1 MGYKQNNPL
10 SRKTSPIK
18 HNVLDPRGG
27 VWEHG
32 HKGQDPNVNR
42 GWKNYVDKTGHV
54 TGTAY
59 SPRILRGSTEF
70 GKKPNRASE
79 NLVTGTNRMP
89 EYLGGKRN
97 TEYNNAMSMA
107 NQLAELYN
115 TGQFTG
121 GNFLAEEFYKN
132 PGKLSLKNNKVSWK
146 GGNKGL
152 NIGKSFNVQQGVEGE
167 YVVPEKQYTG
177 DQIYEMMNQ
186 SGGLV
191 SIVDGIGFVSG
202 NPGQNTV
209 EMPLDENELRG
220 RVQYNA
226 YDPENRDTYD
236 KENIRFHKR
245 SATYDPTTYVP
256 REYAL
261 AAEGDERFVVP
272 EEEVVNVPIT
282 RKSSKGTPFYRKGL
296 KSSPL
301 NQIDPRDGTEPLEGY
316 TYTSRVG
323 EPVLMTDPD
332 GTQYWNTPTTHEGAM
347 TVEGEE
353 VIPGVYEP
361 GTPGR
366 DPNPPGDPNPEGLSQ
381 EELNQ
386 NWTDWCLKNP
396 TDPQCQGFNERMG
409 IQLEPTVNP
418 TEEILN
424 DVYITNIREDIPPE
438 KEPEPEPEP
447 FVDPLNLTGGHT
459 KRGNWSFKLPDL
471 EAMSIG
477 GLRAAGK
484 RSGKSC
490 SKCNRAR
497 WIDVLLGR
505 RSG

>member
-10 SRKTSPIK
+10 SRKTSPLK
-18 HNVLDPRGG
+18 HDVLDPRGG

-79 NLVTGTNRMP
+79 NPITGTNRMP
-89 EYLGGKRN
+89 EELGGGRN
-97 TEYNNAMSMA
+97 TEYNNAMNMA
-107 NQLAELYN
+107 TQLAELYN

-132 PGKLSLKNNKVSWK
+132 PGNLSLKNNKVSWK

-152 NIGKSFNVQQGVEGE
+152 PVGKSFNVQQGVLGDDGAYTIPENQFTGE
-167 YVVPEKQYTG
+167 
-177 DQIYEMMNQ
+177 QIYEMMNQ

-209 EMPLDENELRG
+209 EMPLDENELAG

-236 KENIRFHKR
+236 RENIRIHK
-245 SATYDPTTYVP
+245 SNATYDPTTYVP
-256 REYAL
+256 RGYTL
-261 AAEGDERFVVP
+261 APEP
-272 EEEVVNVPIT
+272 EEEIVTAPIT

-301 NQIDPRDGTEPLEGY
+301 NQLPTDIRSGEKRLPGYIYGEDPEISDPEVVYKDGKIVGHNVY
-316 TYTSRVG
+316 STYR
-323 EPVLMTDPD
+323 
-332 GTQYWNTPTTHEGAM
+332 GTMDVPG
-347 TVEGEE
+347 E
-353 VIPGVYEP
+353 VIIPEVETPSYPPTGPNETQEEANIRWEEYLKNNPSPTPPPGPIVTPIP
-361 GTPGR
+361 GTPGE
-366 DPNPPGDPNPEGLSQ
+366 EGTVIPS
-381 EELNQ
+381 EEISEAETLHDAYRTLQ
-386 NWTDWCLKNP
+386 FTP
-396 TDPQCQGFNERMG
+396 
-409 IQLEPTVNP
+409 VA
-418 TEEILN
+418 TEEI
-424 DVYITNIREDIPPE
+424 I
-438 KEPEPEPEP
+438 EPEPTP
-447 FVDPLNLTGGHT
+447 FVDPLNLTGGRT
-459 KRGNWSFKLPDL
+459 KRGNWSFNLPDL
-471 EAMSIG
+471 QGMNLG
-477 GLRAAGK
+477 QLRAAGRK
-484 RSGKSC
+484 SGKSC
-490 SKCNRAR
+490 SKCNRST
-497 WIDVLLGR
+497 WINVLLGR

>member
-1 MGYKQNNPL
+1 MAYTQNNPF
-10 SRKTSPIK
+10 SRKTSSPLK
-18 HNVLDPRGG
+18 HNVTDPRGG

-32 HKGQDPNVNR
+32 HQGQDPNANR

-59 SPRILRGSTEF
+59 SPKILRGSTEF

-89 EYLGGKRN
+89 EELGGKRN

-152 NIGKSFNVQQGVEGE
+152 NIGKSFNVQQGVLGDDGA
-167 YVVPEKQYTG
+167 YTIPENQFTG
-177 DQIYEMMNQ
+177 DQIYEMMKQ

-226 YDPENRDTYD
+226 YDPENKNTYD
-236 KENIRFHKR
+236 KENIRVHK
-245 SATYDPTTYVP
+245 SNATYDPTTYVP
-256 REYAL
+256 RGYNL
-261 AAEGDERFVVP
+261 AEEGDERFAALGP
-272 EEEVVNVPIT
+272 S
-282 RKSSKGTPFYRKGL
+282 RKSSSPFYKRGL

-301 NQIDPRDGTEPLEGY
+301 NQNHDDDTRSGNEFVLNPDFNYGPEVVTTTEGEWVIDPNNPEQMMQTNIQDVSITGTRNQP
-316 TYTSRVG
+316 
-323 EPVLMTDPD
+323 
-332 GTQYWNTPTTHEGAM
+332 
-347 TVEGEE
+347 E
-353 VIPGVYEP
+353 VITSEG
-361 GTPGR
+361 
-366 DPNPPGDPNPEGLSQ
+366 DPNPPINPNPEGLSQ

-386 NWTDWCLKNP
+386 NWTNFCLENP
-396 TDPQCQGFNERMG
+396 TDPRCQGFNKREG
-409 IQLEPTVNP
+409 IEIDDTDIQNIQRETINYRPIEPPEIIKSEPELDPYVNP
-418 TEEILN
+418 L
-424 DVYITNIREDIPPE
+424 D
-438 KEPEPEPEP
+438 
-447 FVDPLNLTGGHT
+447 LTGGRT

-471 EAMSIG
+471 EGMSLG
-477 GLRAAGK
+477 GLKAAGK

-490 SKCNRAR
+490 SKCNKAR

-505 RSG
+505 KSG

>member
-10 SRKTSPIK
+10 SRKTSPLK
-18 HNVLDPRGG
+18 HDVLDPRGG

-42 GWKNYVDKTGHV
+42 GWKNYVDKTAHV

-79 NLVTGTNRMP
+79 NIVTGTNRMP
-89 EYLGGKRN
+89 EELGGKRN
-97 TEYNNAMSMA
+97 TEYNNAMNMA
-107 NQLAELYN
+107 TQLAELYN

-132 PGKLSLKNNKVSWK
+132 PGNLSLKNNKVSWK

-152 NIGKSFNVQQGVEGE
+152 PVGKSFNVQQGVLGDDGAYTIPENQFTGE
-167 YVVPEKQYTG
+167 
-177 DQIYEMMNQ
+177 QIYEMMNQ

-209 EMPLDENELRG
+209 EMPLDENELAG

-236 KENIRFHKR
+236 RENIRTHK
-245 SATYDPTTYVP
+245 SNATYDPTTYVP
-256 REYAL
+256 RGYTL
-261 AAEGDERFVVP
+261 APEP
-272 EEEVVNVPIT
+272 EEEIVTAPIT

-301 NQIDPRDGTEPLEGY
+301 NQIDPREGEPLEGY
-316 TYTSRVG
+316 TYGEGKVG
-323 EPVLMTDPD
+323 ERVLMTDPVT
-332 GTQYWNTPTTHEGAM
+332 GVQYWNTPTTFQGSM
-347 TVEGEE
+347 NVPGIEE
-353 VIPGVYEP
+353 VPGVYEP
-361 GTPGR
+361 GTPGGEPVN
-366 DPNPPGDPNPEGLSQ
+366 PNPDNLPQ
-381 EELNQ
+381 EELNRK
-386 NWTDWCLKNP
+386 WTNHCLENP
-396 TDPQCQGFNERMG
+396 NDPKCQGFNERAG
-409 IQLEPTVNP
+409 IELEPTIEP
-418 TEEILN
+418 TSELLS
-424 DVYITNIREDIPPE
+424 DVYRTNLREDIPIE
-438 KEPEPEPEP
+438 EEPEPAPY
-447 FVDPLNLTGGHT
+447 VDPLNLTGGRT
-459 KRGNWSFKLPDL
+459 KRGNWSFNLPDL
-471 EAMSIG
+471 QGMNLG
-477 GLRAAGK
+477 QLRAAGRK
-484 RSGKSC
+484 SGKSC
-490 SKCNRAR
+490 SKCNRST
-497 WIDVLLGR
+497 WINVLLGR